1 MGSFPITSDGFTR
14 LQEELKTLKNE
25 ERPAVIKAIAA
36 AREHAAMSQSDMAK
50 RLGVK
55 VSTMRKWEQDL
66 SEPRANRLSMMAG
79 LLNVSIM
86 WLLNAEGEG
95 ISGPDDGSYIA
106 PDIQETLNEIRD
118 MKTVMKTSSE
128 RLARLE
134 KKLRLILQAA
144 NHG

>member
-1 MGSFPITSDGFTR
+1 MDPVEGDWYGPDMATFGDR
-14 LQEELKTLKNE
+14 L
-25 ERPAVIKAIAA
+25 AA

-55 VSTMRKWEQDL
+55 VSTLRKWEQDL

>member
-1 MGSFPITSDGFTR
+1 MDPVESDWYGPDMATFGDR
-14 LQEELKTLKNE
+14 L
-25 ERPAVIKAIAA
+25 AA
-36 AREHAAMSQSDMAK
+36 AREQAAMSQSDMAK

-55 VSTMRKWEQDL
+55 VSTLRNWEHDL

-95 ISGPDDGSYIA
+95 ISDPDDGSDIA

-118 MKTVMKTSSE
+118 MKTVMKTSAE

-134 KKLRLILQAA
+134 KKLRLILQSAD
-144 NHG
+144 HG

>member
-1 MGSFPITSDGFTR
+1 MDPVESDWYGLDMATFGDR
-14 LQEELKTLKNE
+14 L
-25 ERPAVIKAIAA
+25 AA

-55 VSTMRKWEQDL
+55 VSTLRKWEQDL

>member
-1 MGSFPITSDGFTR
+1 MDPVESDWYGPDMATFGDR
-14 LQEELKTLKNE
+14 LT
-25 ERPAVIKAIAA
+25 A

-55 VSTMRKWEQDL
+55 VSTLRKWEQDL

>member
-1 MGSFPITSDGFTR
+1 MDPVESYWYGPDMATFGDR
-14 LQEELKTLKNE
+14 L
-25 ERPAVIKAIAA
+25 AA
-36 AREHAAMSQSDMAK
+36 AREQAAMSQSDMAK

-55 VSTMRKWEQDL
+55 VSTLRNWEQDL

-95 ISGPDDGSYIA
+95 ISGPDDGSDIA

-118 MKTVMKTSSE
+118 MKTVMKTSAE

-134 KKLRLILQAA
+134 KKLRLILQSAD
-144 NHG
+144 HG

>member
-1 MGSFPITSDGFTR
+1 MDPVESDWYGPDMATFGDR
-14 LQEELKTLKNE
+14 L
-25 ERPAVIKAIAA
+25 AA

-55 VSTMRKWEQDL
+55 VSTLRKWEQDL
-66 SEPRANRLSMMAG
+66 SEPRSKHLPLMAG
-79 LLNVSIM
+79 VLNVSHRRM
-86 WLLNAEGEG
+86 LHAEGARTA
-95 ISGPDDGSYIA
+95 GPSPSSYIA

>member
-1 MGSFPITSDGFTR
+1 MDPVESDWYGPDTATFGDR
-14 LQEELKTLKNE
+14 L
-25 ERPAVIKAIAA
+25 AA
-36 AREHAAMSQSDMAK
+36 AREQAAMSQSDMAK
-50 RLGVK
+50 RLGIK
-55 VSTMRKWEQDL
+55 VSTLRNWEQDV

-95 ISGPDDGSYIA
+95 ISGPDDGSDIA

-118 MKTVMKTSSE
+118 MKTVMKTSAE

-134 KKLRLILQAA
+134 KKLRLILQSAD
-144 NHG
+144 HG

>member
-1 MGSFPITSDGFTR
+1 MDPVESDWYGPDMATFGDS
-14 LQEELKTLKNE
+14 LE
-25 ERPAVIKAIAA
+25 A

-55 VSTMRKWEQDL
+55 VSTLRKWEQDL

>member
-1 MGSFPITSDGFTR
+1 MDPVESDWYGPDTATFGDR
-14 LQEELKTLKNE
+14 L
-25 ERPAVIKAIAA
+25 AA
-36 AREHAAMSQSDMAK
+36 AREQAAMSQSDMAK

-55 VSTMRKWEQDL
+55 VSTLRNWEQDL

-95 ISGPDDGSYIA
+95 ISGPDDGSDIA

-118 MKTVMKTSSE
+118 MKTVMKTSAE

-134 KKLRLILQAA
+134 KKLRLILQSAD
-144 NHG
+144 HG

>member
-1 MGSFPITSDGFTR
+1 MDPVESDWYGTDMATFGDR
-14 LQEELKTLKNE
+14 L
-25 ERPAVIKAIAA
+25 AA

-55 VSTMRKWEQDL
+55 VSTLRKWEQDL

-118 MKTVMKTSSE
+118 MKIVMKTSSE